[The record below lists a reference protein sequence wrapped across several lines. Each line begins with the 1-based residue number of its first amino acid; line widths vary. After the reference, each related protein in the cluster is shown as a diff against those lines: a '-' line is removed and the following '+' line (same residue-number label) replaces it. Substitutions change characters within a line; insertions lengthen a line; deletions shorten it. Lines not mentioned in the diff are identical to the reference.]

1 MDEFIS
7 VSFLISK
14 VKDNHRNSCEVMAF
28 KKLIGY
34 VVFELKSK
42 IFFKKR
48 GNQFNKIASFD
59 WVLIIAFKPFQ

>member
-48 GNQFNKIASFD
+48 GKILRGYHKKEATD
-59 WVLIIAFKPFQ
+59 LTR